1 MCRRGSSMAGDM
13 FHLPGGINMCS
24 DCMRR
29 SLDQMNSLGMGD
41 MFGGGMPAMQFTVT
55 REDTAAKPKV
65 QGGMPDGSDL
75 DERTGEAAPEK
86 DTDKPDTDEPARESP
101 DQEDAKKDGNRNGP
115 FGIPSIQFLNWSDM
129 GFGPRQKQ
137 VKSDP
142 EALKKQFDLGNIPK
156 PHKLKE
162 MLDKDGIKNDFI
174 ELEGGFTR
182 INVKIK
188 YGKELD
194 INANGPEINEDRLT
208 ELFSKLSRLH
218 EGDWLVLAGSVP
230 PSLPDDLYSK
240 ISEGLYGKGIRVV
253 VDTTGNQLLNVL
265 KYKPFLIKP
274 NHHEL
279 AEIFGEEMDTAEKIT
294 RYAKKLREMGAV
306 NVLVSRGKDGAVLVD
321 GDGGVHIADAVEGK
335 LVNSVG
341 CGDSM
346 VAGFIAGCIKSG
358 NYKDALKLS
367 VASSAATAFSK
378 GLAKA
383 EEINKIYKTL

>member
-1 MCRRGSSMAGDM
+1 MVYTVTFNPALDYVMNLNALSTDDINRTESEELYYGGK
-13 FHLPGGINMCS
+13 GINVS
-24 DCMRR
+24 AI
-29 SLDQMNSLGMGD
+29 LAQLEIPNIALGFAAG
-41 MFGGGMPAMQFTVT
+41 FTG
-55 REDTAAKPKV
+55 K
-65 QGGMPDGSDL
+65 
-75 DERTGEAAPEK
+75 
-86 DTDKPDTDEPARESP
+86 
-101 DQEDAKKDGNRNGP
+101 
-115 FGIPSIQFLNWSDM
+115 
-129 GFGPRQKQ
+129 
-137 VKSDP
+137 
-142 EALKKQFDLGNIPK
+142 
-156 PHKLKE
+156 KLKE

-174 ELEGGFTR
+174 ELENGFTR

-194 INANGPEINEDRLT
+194 INANGPEITQSRMA
-208 ELFSKLSRLH
+208 ELFSKLGRLH

-294 RYAKKLREMGAV
+294 LYAKKLREMGAV
-306 NVLVSRGKDGAVLVD
+306 NVLVSRGGDGAVLVD
-321 GDGGVHIADAVEGK
+321 GDGGVHIADAVDGK
-335 LVNSVG
+335 LISSVG

-346 VAGFIAGCIKSG
+346 VAGFVAGYIKSG
-358 NYKDALKLS
+358 SYKDALKLS